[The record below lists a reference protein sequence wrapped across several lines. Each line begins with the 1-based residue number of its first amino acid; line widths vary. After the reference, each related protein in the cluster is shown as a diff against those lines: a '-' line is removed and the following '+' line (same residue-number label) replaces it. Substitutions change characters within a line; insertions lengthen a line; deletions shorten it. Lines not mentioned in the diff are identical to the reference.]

1 MSDLELFRPKRMA
14 QRILGMG
21 DVVSLVE
28 KVQQQVDEKQ
38 RLSMSENIK
47 NAQFDLE
54 DFLQSIQQIQ
64 KLGPMSALMKM
75 LPRVLLLVLLS
86 SVRLAATLAIV
97 PFFQSNS
104 FPVWAETL

>member
-1 MSDLELFRPKRMA
+1 
-14 QRILGMG
+14 
-21 DVVSLVE
+21 
-28 KVQQQVDEKQ
+28 
-38 RLSMSENIK
+38 MSENIK

-86 SVRLAATLAIV
+86 SVRLAVTLAIV
-97 PFFQSNS
+97 PFFRSKS
-104 FPVWAETL
+104 FPVRAETL